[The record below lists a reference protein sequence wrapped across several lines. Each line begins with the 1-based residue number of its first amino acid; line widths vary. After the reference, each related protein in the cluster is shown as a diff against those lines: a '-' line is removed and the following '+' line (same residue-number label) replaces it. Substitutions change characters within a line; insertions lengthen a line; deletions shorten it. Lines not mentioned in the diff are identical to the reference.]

1 MKKKDIISY
10 LCSFAILYIL
20 YQLIAVHF
28 EQLWFMILYAVI
40 FVLAIGVFFI
50 YGNGFPQKE
59 ISRDSLPPEWS
70 EQECEDF
77 LSECKKRRRITHPLL
92 IIALAIG
99 TVFVFDIV
107 FLYFGDTIKKFDI
120 FGGMK

>member
-28 EQLWFMILYAVI
+28 EQLWFMILYAGI
-40 FVLAIGVFFI
+40 FVIAIAVFFI
-50 YGNGFPQKE
+50 YGNGFPHKE
-59 ISRDSLPPEWS
+59 ISRESLQTEWN
-70 EQECEDF
+70 ERECEDF
-77 LSECKKRRRITHPLL
+77 IAECEKRRRITHPLL

-99 TVFVFDIV
+99 TVFIFDIV

-120 FGGMK
+120 FGGLK